1 MEIDRPANLF
11 LSTAQISATPST
23 ATVGNAVGGWDTY
36 RQRFYFNV
44 KMRQLLG
51 DLWRDYDTFVISL
64 TNITSISQV
73 TLGASNLN
81 AQINIGGLNWR
92 NSSYNQITQA
102 NNYYAPL
109 CYLQLVASANGVT
122 EKVFAENSCCLT
134 FNKGDTD
141 PRIEF
146 EVRNATDP
154 NSFLTSNAT
163 NYLPTFSFLF
173 DISPVKKE
181 GQK

>member
-11 LSTAQISATPST
+11 VSTAQISSSAGT
-23 ATVGNAVGGWDTY
+23 ASVSNSIGGWDTY
-36 RQRFYFNV
+36 RQKFFFNV

-64 TNITSISQV
+64 TNITAISEV
-73 TLGASNLN
+73 TLGASNMN
-81 AQINIGGLNWR
+81 ALITIGGLNWR

-109 CYLQLVASANGVT
+109 CYLQLNATANAVT

-134 FNKGDTD
+134 FTRGDTD

-146 EVRNATDP
+146 EVRSATNP
-154 NSFLTSNAT
+154 TAFLASTGT

-173 DISPVKKE
+173 DISPVKKAE
-181 GQK
+181 